1 MRIILISFL
10 FYLNLFSSFLSAA
23 PKSETAI
30 FGGGCFWCMESQY
43 EGIKGISSVISGY
56 TGGHTKNPTYEEIC
70 SGNTGHTEAIQIS
83 FDPAKISYSELLEI
97 FWRQIDPTD
106 SGGQFADRGGQY
118 HSAIFYMNEE
128 QKKIAEK
135 SKADLGKMGK
145 FKKPI
150 VTEIAKASIFYPA
163 EEYHQ
168 DYYKK
173 SALRYKMYRS
183 GSGRDQ
189 FLESVWGKI
198 K

>member
-1 MRIILISFL
+1 M
-10 FYLNLFSSFLSAA
+10 
-23 PKSETAI
+23 ETAI

-43 EGIKGISSVISGY
+43 EGIKGITGVVSGY
-56 TGGHTKNPTYEEIC
+56 TGGLTKNPTYDEVC
-70 SGNTGHTEAIQIS
+70 SGETGHTEAIQVS
-83 FDPAKISYSELLEI
+83 FDPTKISYKELLDI

-118 HSAIFYMNEE
+118 RSAIFYTNDE
-128 QKKIAEK
+128 QKKIAER
-135 SKADLGKMGK
+135 SKLELGNMGK

-150 VTEIAKASIFYPA
+150 VTEISRASLFYPA

-173 SALRYKMYRS
+173 SAIRYKMYRS